1 MIAAVQASDGKTMAR
16 ANGVGPKLG
25 DRIVL
30 ELKGKVGAMPTVIA
44 AGGNTHTGAAF
55 SGVNAEVVSALSNLG
70 YKSAQA
76 EKAVF
81 SASEKLGENIG
92 FDDLFKTSLQELR

>member
-1 MIAAVQASDGKTMAR
+1 MAR

-30 ELKGKVGAMPTVIA
+30 ELKGKVGAMPTVVS
-44 AGGNTHTGAAF
+44 AGGTAHAGTVF

-81 SASEKLGENIG
+81 SASEKLDEGVG